1 MAVII
6 NIVSH
11 DGMRATDGLAC
22 FAGRPRSAL
31 SREGGGF
38 MGVSLGLRRRG
49 SPLWQEETA
58 SGGAVFRAAR
68 GMDVC
73 E

>member
-11 DGMRATDGLAC
+11 DGMRATDGRAS

-31 SREGGGF
+31 SREDGDF
-38 MGVSLGLRRRG
+38 MGVSLGFRRRG
-49 SPLWQEETA
+49 SPLWQGETA